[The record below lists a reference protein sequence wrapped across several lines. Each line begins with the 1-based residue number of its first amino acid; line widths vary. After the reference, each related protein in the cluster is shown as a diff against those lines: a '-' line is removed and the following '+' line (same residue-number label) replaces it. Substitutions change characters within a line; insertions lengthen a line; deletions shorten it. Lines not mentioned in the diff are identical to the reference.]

1 MNSLVTNKS
10 KTKKLNKSQPMFCSP
25 ARHDMGVKDNTC
37 LSVDELK
44 AIASDYNKS
53 IKNSSSKKL
62 KKVDIVD
69 NKKKLVEELKEK
81 LGPND
86 HAWVQ
91 EDFVNI
97 STKHQLKNAFRPLKP
112 IEWYANNQTW
122 LNTYDIL
129 NVMKQYEAKYKDF
142 MFLGV
147 FPIDF
152 ANNDAYGQCVGQNM
166 CNFGLKKV
174 IQHGKKRFAMV
185 LNMDRHDMQG
195 SHWTA
200 CYCNLNPR
208 RKNFGVYYY
217 DSVGNTPPREAAAFM
232 QQMEKEAYQVFTKK
246 VADRFA
252 MRYNRIQRQF
262 GNTLCGVY
270 SEVFIT
276 QMLKDIPFV
285 EICKRMHTDDGVQKF
300 RDVLYTPR
308 KM

>member
-37 LSVDELK
+37 LSVGELK

-53 IKNSSSKKL
+53 IKNSSKKF

-91 EDFVNI
+91 EDFVNT

-112 IEWYANNQTW
+112 IEWYSNNQTW
-122 LNTYDIL
+122 LNTFDIL
-129 NVMKQYEAKYKDF
+129 NVMKQYEEKYKDF

-152 ANNDAYGQCVGQNM
+152 ADNDDYGHCVGQGM

-174 IQHGKKRFAMV
+174 LLHGKKRFAMV
-185 LNMDRHDMQG
+185 LNTDRHDESG
-195 SHWTA
+195 EHWNC

-208 RKNFGVYYY
+208 RKNFGIYFY
-217 DSVGNTPPREAAAFM
+217 DSVANSPPREVAAFM
-232 QQMEKEAYQVFTKK
+232 QQMEKEAYQVFSKK
-246 VADRFA
+246 VADRFV

-262 GNTLCGVY
+262 LGYDCGVF

-276 QMLKDIPFV
+276 QMLKDIPFM
-285 EICKRMHTDDGVQKF
+285 EICKRMPTDDGVNKL
-300 RDVLYTPR
+300 RDVLYTPQ
-308 KM
+308 KL